1 MNDEQKERRYAR
13 WEEIGED
20 AIRADMETGG
30 HRLVGGS
37 PEVRRLAQQW
47 LNEKQQAREARQ
59 EEHQVKQEKRESS
72 RFFWSSL
79 LAILAIVVAVVLWF
93 VSG

>member
-1 MNDEQKERRYAR
+1 MDDEQKKRRYAK
-13 WEEIGED
+13 WAEIGED
-20 AIRADMETGG
+20 AIRADMDTGG

-47 LNEKQQAREARQ
+47 LNERHQSRETRQ
-59 EEHQVKQEKRESS
+59 DELQVKQGKHESR

-79 LAILAIVVAVVLWF
+79 LAILAIIVAVVLWI

>member
-1 MNDEQKERRYAR
+1 MDDEQKKRRHAK
-13 WEEIGED
+13 WEEIGEE
-20 AIRADMETGG
+20 AIRADMESGG

-47 LNEKQQAREARQ
+47 LNEKQQTREARQ
-59 EEHQVKQEKRESS
+59 EENQDTQEKRESR

-79 LAILAIVVAVVLWF
+79 LAILTIVVAVVLWS

>member
-1 MNDEQKERRYAR
+1 VNDEQKERRYAR

-30 HRLVGGS
+30 YRLVGGS
-37 PEVRRLAQQW
+37 PEVRRLTQQW

-59 EEHQVKQEKRESS
+59 EKHQDKQEKRESR

-79 LAILAIVVAVVLWF
+79 LAILAIVVVVVLWL